1 MSKKNECA
9 KYIINFFLVIQ
20 FFLLKNLL
28 KKPYIQKTKTY
39 SVFRSKRKHTKNKK
53 KYYNKK
59 KNTKTKN
66 KHPITKKKKTL
77 KKKNETKILT

>member
-1 MSKKNECA
+1 MEGSKGSKNQRQIMPYAQCKTYEQKNECA

-53 KYYNKK
+53 K
-59 KNTKTKN
+59 
-66 KHPITKKKKTL
+66 
-77 KKKNETKILT
+77 IL